1 MHKCFK
7 LLFIQ
12 FSKYNGGSEM
22 RSEKSKQTARNY
34 RKNQRATVKS
44 QFNVEIKTEDFNKIT
59 NYCELNKISKP
70 ELLISMFNYCLSNNV
85 NLAEWIGKEKQTGG
99 AEQQTRSGEAEK

>member
-1 MHKCFK
+1 
-7 LLFIQ
+7 
-12 FSKYNGGSEM
+12 M

-59 NYCELNKISKP
+59 NYCKLNKISKA
-70 ELLISMFNYCLSNNV
+70 ELLISMFNYCLTNNV
-85 NLAEWIGKEKQTGG
+85 NLAEWIKKGKQTEDAG
-99 AEQQTRSGEAEK
+99 QQDRSGDAENN